1 VGALVD
7 RPHLAL
13 FRGKRVMVTGHT
25 GFKGTWLSLILTM
38 LGAEV
43 MGYALPP
50 ENEESHF
57 SRLGL
62 DKRMRSESGD
72 VRDADRLSAVV
83 KSFQPEIVFHLAA
96 QSIVRKSYADPK
108 YTFDVNVG
116 GGVNLLEALRGCDAL
131 RALVFITSDKCYEN
145 VEWIWGYRE
154 TDTLGGH
161 DPYSASKAAAEIMFS
176 SYLRSFLVQK
186 PNLGAATARAGNVIG
201 GGDWTQDRIV
211 PDCMRALL
219 AQQPVIIRSPDATRP
234 WQHVLE
240 PLSGY
245 INLAYHLYEHGQ
257 NFNGAWN
264 FGPPIGDAQ
273 TVLDVARGLAERFEQ
288 AKIEVIRPEGQP
300 HEATLLQLNS
310 DKARQRLG
318 WHTRW
323 DFHKT
328 ISATANW
335 YQDVVAKG
343 LPAYEVS
350 RHQIMDYYGGSID

>member
-1 VGALVD
+1 MGSLVD
-7 RPHLAL
+7 NPHLAL

-25 GFKGTWLSLILTM
+25 GFKGTWLSLLLT
-38 LGAEV
+38 LVGAEV
-43 MGYALPP
+43 LGYALPP
-50 ENEESHF
+50 EHEDSHF
-57 SRLGL
+57 SRLNLGT
-62 DKRMRSESGD
+62 RMRSESGD
-72 VRDADRLSAVV
+72 IRDADRLAAVV
-83 KSFQPEIVFHLAA
+83 ASFRPEIVFHLAA

-116 GGVNLLEALRGCDAL
+116 GGVNLLEALRNCETL

-161 DPYSASKAAAEIMFS
+161 DPYSASKAAAELMFS
-176 SYLRSFLVQK
+176 SYSRSFLAQK
-186 PNLGAATARAGNVIG
+186 PGLGAATARAGNVIG

-219 AQQPVIIRSPDATRP
+219 AQAPVIIRNPDATRP

-245 INLAYHLYEHGQ
+245 MNLAYHLYEHGHA
-257 NFNGAWN
+257 FDGAWN
-264 FGPPIGDAQ
+264 FGPPIGGAQ
-273 TVLDVARGLAERFEQ
+273 TTLDVARGFSALFEQ
-288 AKIEVIRPEGQP
+288 GKVEVIKPSGQP
-300 HEATLLQLNS
+300 YEATLLQLNS

-323 DFHKT
+323 DFDKT
-328 ISATANW
+328 ISATARW
-335 YQDVVAKG
+335 YKDVYQMG
-343 LPAYEVS
+343 LPAYDVS
-350 RHQIMDYYGGSID
+350 RSQILDYYGGIS